1 VQNFEN
7 QNPANTL
14 WTKQYNLYSKIDTE
28 APRYLGFER
37 WWGGH
42 VNLNAEEIQF
52 IVDELFIGNNLAA
65 GRIQTSNGT
74 AIDLR
79 NIRSPI
85 VVFCSKGDNIT
96 PPQQALGWILD
107 LYENVDDIRSYGQT
121 IVYTVHPTVGHLGI
135 FVSGGVA
142 KKEHGGFSS
151 NIDLI
156 DTLPP
161 GLYEAMF
168 ESKTEETVNPDLAT
182 GKWVMRCEERSL
194 DDIRALGGND
204 AADERRFAT
213 AARVSETNL
222 ALYRT
227 FAQPLVRTL
236 VNSPLAQWMQQLHP
250 LRLQYEV
257 FSNANPIMAPVAD
270 MAEQVRENRRPVAA
284 DNPFVEMQEI
294 LSRNIV
300 AGLDAWRDMTE
311 ALAERT
317 FLAVYGSPVLQAA
330 VGIDSAGTRS
340 LRQASK
346 HPLHKELLQKRIAEL
361 KSHIPAGGLREAVIR
376 GLLYVGLARGAVDE
390 RGFEALRRIRRTHGD
405 MPLPAF
411 KALVREQFYMLLIDT
426 EAALAAIPSMLPADV
441 ETRRKAFDL
450 IRQIMTAQGE
460 LSIEDKERMQRVA
473 RAFGLDEASTVS
485 NLTVIASARQEAQA
499 KAS

>member
-1 VQNFEN
+1 
-7 QNPANTL
+7 
-14 WTKQYNLYSKIDTE
+14 
-28 APRYLGFER
+28 
-37 WWGGH
+37 
-42 VNLNAEEIQF
+42 
-52 IVDELFIGNNLAA
+52 
-65 GRIQTSNGT
+65 
-74 AIDLR
+74 
-79 NIRSPI
+79 
-85 VVFCSKGDNIT
+85 
-96 PPQQALGWILD
+96 
-107 LYENVDDIRSYGQT
+107 
-121 IVYTVHPTVGHLGI
+121 
-135 FVSGGVA
+135 
-142 KKEHGGFSS
+142 
-151 NIDLI
+151 
-156 DTLPP
+156 
-161 GLYEAMF
+161 
-168 ESKTEETVNPDLAT
+168 
-182 GKWVMRCEERSL
+182 
-194 DDIRALGGND
+194 
-204 AADERRFAT
+204 
-213 AARVSETNL
+213 
-222 ALYRT
+222 
-227 FAQPLVRTL
+227 
-236 VNSPLAQWMQQLHP
+236 
-250 LRLQYEV
+250 LQYEV
-257 FSNANPIMAPVAD
+257 FSNANPIMAPVAN

-473 RAFGLDEASTVS
+473 RAFGLDEASTVP